1 MGSKTASKTGKGSG
15 KQNSGRMPTAK
26 GQQRQKEKDS
36 QEQEVVHRTDLS
48 VLRQPINISVRRV
61 CDIVKMYQTC
71 TSELKQLLDNEV
83 EIVYECKVCRNLF
96 RSMANIISHKRVYCR
111 QQYSEAYYSFNK
123 RHTMDDYTVII
134 QPEPV
139 VTASSEKE
147 SWSTSDKAPSHESNN
162 EVVALRDI
170 KATVP
175 RIVSSSKPKKDLTQI
190 IEELSDKKGI
200 KNFKETVAHYSASS
214 LYEDINRSLISR
226 AQQRKQHAIHLEPT
240 GSSSGVFQTKLHA
253 TTSTTIQAENID
265 LMKAQVIELQ
275 QMVRETE
282 AVLDEEGRIVQIKG
296 SCNGPAASPSK
307 ETTAVLSP
315 TNSTPET
322 KDTHVCSQCGSRF
335 STRKTLA
342 HHMKSLHTAY
352 RLCYPCPCC
361 KNTFSNNW
369 SVYRHLYKVHRKT
382 TAQVRKLRPQIQ
394 SKAFKREIGVEK
406 LCSDSSST
414 DKVPPTEQEAA
425 RKEQNRID
433 QENKEW
439 MDNFEDDQELQRCG
453 GCGRRFER
461 RAALTSHSQICQK
474 RIAARKIK
482 VPNMTQ
488 PSSEKSAPK
497 SGNTDATKPVTSNR
511 ENESKAEAVPV
522 SENVQRAR
530 HSSGSNWSDAPK
542 KEVLGK
548 RIEIQI
554 RRDYCKF
561 GSNIPS
567 SSQQQSNN
575 FSRSVSPESIP
586 NISPPVKDETESLL
600 SEAEVDDENDTDFSK
615 KRHYVSRLDATE
627 SQITDTD
634 KLETNPSEAS
644 QGNTANSPVETH
656 KRSATARSALR
667 SKRRLASIDK
677 ELPQNCALKKRRA
690 TVDEVSDKE
699 GSASET
705 NENSEY
711 HENIK
716 HRAQR
721 SSSVEHFSPIMERKM
736 HSLINLKRL
745 QCLPCQKKFNKLPNL
760 RRHVAVHIGWNRYR
774 CPICNYKCF
783 AKCDCVHHVI
793 KVHGNDR
800 SEALDMVQLIES
812 QGSDTSSNDKSPVLS
827 SAAKTGKIKKEATV
841 DTNFNRDLTE
851 ADAEC
856 ETLATTNGVS
866 VSYII
871 DDADPQSCS
880 TEEDRIQVFLFDG
893 ESANKDSDLADP
905 NSPLNCLG
913 DADLD
918 DSEVSYIVPEG
929 EPVIHS
935 LENNC
940 NETVLNFI
948 DENFHT
954 QAPSINGDREDDR
967 DQEDQ
972 PETDYSRSDF
982 ENDSDVPRSPGS
994 TASTDSKKNA
1004 LRRMVMEVIFG
1015 SASASQMEPQLAV
1028 SNGFRS
1034 SPDSPDDDSQDSRED
1049 SMEGST
1055 GNGQE
1060 GMPEGDRV
1068 GSPRGD
1074 RDGSLD
1080 DLPEDG
1086 PQENSVCPEDA
1097 PEGSSDERVT
1107 LPEEEQAGE
1116 MAVVHSDSSSQCSNR
1131 SGVERRKQPVRT
1143 RMFVRRDDF
1152 IYDGPSGSGA
1162 TVSKK
1167 VVKSQSQQQVDDS
1180 AVDRVPKMTLVRVGG
1195 SVSSTETSSASSTSA
1210 WRTSIMAVTEN
1221 RTAANTSRT
1230 SVNLPPRKAAKV
1242 SESLEKNSLK

>member
-15 KQNSGRMPTAK
+15 KQNAGRVPTAK
-26 GQQRQKEKDS
+26 GQPRQKEKHS
-36 QEQEVVHRTDLS
+36 QEQDVVHRTDLS

-111 QQYSEAYYSFNK
+111 QQYSEACYSFNK
-123 RHTMDDYTVII
+123 RHTVDDYTVII

-147 SWSTSDKAPSHESNN
+147 SWSTSDKAPSYESNN
-162 EVVALRDI
+162 DVVLRDI

-175 RIVSSSKPKKDLTQI
+175 RIVNSSKPKKDLTQI
-190 IEELSDKKGI
+190 IEELSNRKGL
-200 KNFKETVAHYSASS
+200 KNFKESVTHYSASS
-214 LYEDINRSLISR
+214 LYEDVNRSLISR

-240 GSSSGVFQTKLHA
+240 GSSSGVFQTKLQA
-253 TTSTTIQAENID
+253 TTSTTIQAENVD

-275 QMVRETE
+275 HMVRETE

-296 SCNGPAASPSK
+296 SCNGPAPSPTK

-315 TNSTPET
+315 TNSTPDT
-322 KDTHVCSQCGSRF
+322 KDSHVCSQCGSRF

-361 KNTFSNNW
+361 KNTFSNSW

-394 SKAFKREIGVEK
+394 SKAFKREIGIEK
-406 LCSDSSST
+406 LCSDSSSAE
-414 DKVPPTEQEAA
+414 KVPPTEQEAA
-425 RKEQNRID
+425 RKEQSRID

-482 VPNMTQ
+482 VPT
-488 PSSEKSAPK
+488 SSALK
-497 SGNTDATKPVTSNR
+497 SGSTDVVKPVSSSR
-511 ENESKAEAVPV
+511 ENESKAETVPV
-522 SENVQRAR
+522 SENIHRAR
-530 HSSGSNWSDAPK
+530 HSSGSNWSDVPK

-575 FSRSVSPESIP
+575 FSRSVSPESIV

-600 SEAEVDDENDTDFSK
+600 SEADVENDIDCSK
-615 KRHYVSRLDATE
+615 KGHYVSRLDAAD

-634 KLETNPSEAS
+634 KVLEVDHSESS
-644 QGNTANSPVETH
+644 QVNVANSSGESD
-656 KRSATARSALR
+656 KRSATARPVIR
-667 SKRRLASIDK
+667 SKRRQSSVDK
-677 ELPQNCALKKRRA
+677 DLSSNCAPKKRRG

-699 GSASET
+699 GSASES
-705 NENSEY
+705 NENGEFN
-711 HENIK
+711 ENIK
-716 HRAQR
+716 RRTQR

-783 AKCDCVHHVI
+783 AKYDCVHHVT

-800 SEALDMVQLIES
+800 SEAQYMVQLIES
-812 QGSDTSSNDKSPVLS
+812 QGSEIGSNEKSPILN
-827 SAAKTGKIKKEATV
+827 SAVKTEKIK
-841 DTNFNRDLTE
+841 TE
-851 ADAEC
+851 AEIETDFSRDSTERNAEC
-856 ETLATTNGVS
+856 KTLMATSNGIS
-866 VSYII
+866 VSYITE
-871 DDADPQSCS
+871 DPEPESPV

-893 ESANKDSDLADP
+893 DSANKDSDLGDP

-935 LENNC
+935 LKNNC

-948 DENFHT
+948 DENFHN
-954 QAPSINGDREDDR
+954 QAPSINGDKEEDR
-967 DQEDQ
+967 DQVDQ
-972 PETDYSRSDF
+972 PETDYSRSDY
-982 ENDSDVPRSPGS
+982 ENDSDVPQSPQSPGS
-994 TASTDSKKNA
+994 PASTDSKKNA

-1015 SASASQMEPQLAV
+1015 SASTSQMEPQLAI
-1028 SNGFRS
+1028 SNGFHS

-1049 SMEGST
+1049 STEGST

-1060 GMPEGDRV
+1060 GNTEDDRV

-1074 RDGSLD
+1074 REGSED
-1080 DLPEDG
+1080 NLPEDG
-1086 PQENSVCPEDA
+1086 PQEISQCSENA

-1107 LPEEEQAGE
+1107 LPEEEHTRETATG
-1116 MAVVHSDSSSQCSNR
+1116 HSDSSSQCSNR
-1131 SGVERRKQPVRT
+1131 SGIVRRKQPART

-1152 IYDGPSGSGA
+1152 IYDGPSGSGMA
-1162 TVSKK
+1162 VSRK
-1167 VVKSQSQQQVDDS
+1167 VLKSQPQQQAEDS

-1195 SVSSTETSSASSTSA
+1195 SGSSTEVSGESGKSA
-1210 WRTSIMAVTEN
+1210 WRSSLMTVTEN
-1221 RTAANTSRT
+1221 RTAASMTRS
-1230 SVNLPPRKAAKV
+1230 SVNLPPRKGTKV
-1242 SESLEKNSLK
+1242 SESLEKNSSK